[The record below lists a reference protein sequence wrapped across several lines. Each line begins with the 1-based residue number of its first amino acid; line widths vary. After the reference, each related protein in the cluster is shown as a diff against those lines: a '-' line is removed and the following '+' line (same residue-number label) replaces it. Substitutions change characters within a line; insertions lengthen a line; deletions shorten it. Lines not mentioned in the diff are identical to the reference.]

1 MWCAGSATRI
11 ATPIFLLAPLFKIFQ
26 ITRKP
31 MPLTGQSSYQLLLN
45 TTIYLVILILITK
58 FIVVFDAK

>member
-1 MWCAGSATRI
+1 LWCAGSAARI
-11 ATPIFLLAPLFKIFQ
+11 ATPIFLLAALFKIFQ

-31 MPLTGQSSYQLLLN
+31 MPLIGQTSYQLPSN

-58 FIVVFDAK
+58 YIVAFDGK